1 MNQQMDDATEELEAT
16 GSGTAMAE
24 AFANATRSKPKNRR
38 TDREWLATYFAGTN
52 RMTCRTEL
60 ARALDGGTLYG
71 HRLTACERI
80 FAEYAVEQAD
90 RLAAMNSV
98 VVEYAD
104 TENRVRRLADDF
116 RTFRD
121 PTHLDQALESLERK
135 LELLERKRREV
146 LGVY

>member
-1 MNQQMDDATEELEAT
+1 MNETETT
-16 GSGTAMAE
+16 GSCTAMAE
-24 AFANATRSKPKNRR
+24 AFANATQSKPKNRK

-52 RMTCRTEL
+52 RMTCKTEL
-60 ARALDGGTLYG
+60 KRALSDGLLHG

-80 FAEYAVEQAD
+80 FAEYALEQAY
-90 RLAAMNSV
+90 RLDAMNAV

-135 LELLERKRREV
+135 LETLERKRRETMW
-146 LGVY
+146 VY